1 MNAAHEICENWQ
13 SLYCAGS
20 PMPKY
25 FRKRASEYF
34 SFVFQKTEEEAQ
46 RLKYFGYPIYRV
58 ISPRPNKKLLYF
70 DDLYYSFSSDLCGVS
85 QVATKDKNMRC
96 NLFLIIARPTEAV
109 DFNKLGNEL
118 FEYFDKTRY
127 YKENEIVSKL
137 SFKTIDSV
145 YYLKD
150 AEDIMSFQQKGVLI
164 SNNDLLLNIKKV
176 VNKYNLPMKWLM
188 DN

>member
-1 MNAAHEICENWQ
+1 MDCYKICQNWQ
-13 SLYCAGS
+13 SLYCAGY
-20 PMPKY
+20 PMPKC
-25 FRKRASEYF
+25 FRQMASEYF
-34 SFVFQKTEEEAQ
+34 SFLFQKTEEEVQ
-46 RLKYFGYPIYRV
+46 RIKYFGCPIYRV
-58 ISPRPNKKLLYF
+58 ISPRPNKKLFYF
-70 DDLYYSFSSDLCGVS
+70 DDLYYSFSSDLCGVT
-85 QVATKDKNMRC
+85 QVAIKDKNIRH

-118 FEYFDKTRY
+118 FENFDKTQY

-137 SFKTIDSV
+137 SFKTIDFV

-164 SNNDLLLNIKKV
+164 SNNDLRLNIKKV
-176 VNKYNLPMKWLM
+176 VRKYNLPMKWLA